1 MLRLFVQR
9 DDGALFSRNTGF
21 ANTNVR
27 GFRVV
32 FRQRVTLRRN
42 DDDQIAI
49 MLRRPKALN
58 WLMVEETT
66 QGVAAA
72 RMS

>member
-27 GFRVV
+27 GFQVV
-32 FRQRVTLRRN
+32 FKKRATLRRN
-42 DDDQIAI
+42 DD
-49 MLRRPKALN
+49 
-58 WLMVEETT
+58 E
-66 QGVAAA
+66 
-72 RMS
+72 